1 MKNKPVVFIVCTGV
15 GHIRRGY
22 ESFTEECFAA
32 LKDAQ
37 GFKMYL
43 LKGGGKSEKQAFRIP
58 CVQRNTGLSKKIA
71 TWMRTEAY
79 FVEQFSFLLAM
90 MPLVIW
96 YRPSVIYYSDFK
108 LGTWLWQLRRFFKFR
123 YKLLFA
129 NGAPNGPPFTRM
141 DHVQQLLP
149 LYIEQACAGG
159 TAMEKQTLLPY
170 AININ
175 EEAITAMFRN
185 KVEWRKRL
193 GLPAA
198 MKVMISVGAVNSH
211 HKRMDYVIREFA
223 LLPASDFF
231 LVLLGQTD
239 ADSQGIINLANELL
253 PQHNFIIQQVSSEQ
267 VRQYMCVAD
276 YFILASL
283 SEGLPR
289 VLPEALSTG
298 LFPIVH
304 DYAVTRQTLGSYGV
318 YRDLQQNG
326 QLVHAIAVVDHMGIK
341 RAEFLNYA
349 IKTYSWDTLLPQYEK
364 MIVQLISNNEV

>member
-1 MKNKPVVFIVCTGV
+1 
-15 GHIRRGY
+15 
-22 ESFTEECFAA
+22 
-32 LKDAQ
+32 
-37 GFKMYL
+37 
-43 LKGGGKSEKQAFRIP
+43 
-58 CVQRNTGLSKKIA
+58 
-71 TWMRTEAY
+71 MRTEAY